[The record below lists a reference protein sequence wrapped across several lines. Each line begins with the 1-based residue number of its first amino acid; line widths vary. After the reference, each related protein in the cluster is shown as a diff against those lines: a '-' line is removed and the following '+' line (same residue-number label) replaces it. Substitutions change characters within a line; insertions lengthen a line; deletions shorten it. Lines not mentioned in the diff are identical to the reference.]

1 MKTAAENN
9 AMPEAQHTCVR
20 CREKDVSGPL
30 SLCADCSIAT
40 KDECSSG
47 LIRLGQYLAAWAAF
61 EEWLRRRGQ
70 TVR

>member
-1 MKTAAENN
+1 
-9 AMPEAQHTCVR
+9 MPEVQHTCVR

-30 SLCADCSIAT
+30 SLCPDCAAVT
-40 KDECSSG
+40 KEECSSG

-70 TVR
+70 PVR

>member
-1 MKTAAENN
+1 
-9 AMPEAQHTCVR
+9 MPEAPHTCVR
-20 CREKDVSGPL
+20 CREKEVSGSL
-30 SLCADCSIAT
+30 SLCADCTVAT